1 MSDSDNSLTETSL
14 TEGSESENPSFEILE
29 EFSGQRLDLCL
40 SKLADKSRSKI
51 SNWISSGYV
60 SVNGKLILKPAYK
73 LEKDD
78 LVNLIAPKP
87 QNAEIIPDSSIKLDI
102 VHEDENLLVINKQAG
117 LVVHPAAGNWDGTLV
132 NGLAAYL
139 GKKLLNSSIRPGIV
153 HRLDKDT
160 SGLMVI
166 AKTELALNSL
176 SEQFL
181 PPREIH
187 REYLAVCSSYLP
199 SEKGVI
205 DHPIAR
211 DAQDRKKMSVSSIY
225 DSQKPRGNSKKAV
238 TNWEV
243 VENYESKTSLVKLR
257 LETGRTHQIRVHLE
271 SVRAAIIG
279 DQKYGPKINSLDKNI
294 RKVCSD
300 FPRQALHACKLSF
313 IDPASMIKSKE
324 GKSKKRLTFQSDL
337 PEDIL
342 NLTKKLERIN

>member
-1 MSDSDNSLTETSL
+1 MSSSETPLYEITEEYS
-14 TEGSESENPSFEILE
+14 N
-29 EFSGQRLDLCL
+29 QRLDIAL
-40 SKLADKSRSKI
+40 SKLANKSRSKI
-51 SNWISSGYV
+51 SNWISSGFV

-73 LEKDD
+73 LEKED
-78 LVNLIAPKP
+78 LISLIAPKP
-87 QNAEIIPDSSIKLDI
+87 QNVEVVPDSSIKLEI
-102 VHEDENLLVINKQAG
+102 VFEDENLLVINKQAG

-139 GKKLLNSSIRPGIV
+139 GEKLLNSSIRPGIV

-199 SEKGVI
+199 SGQGVI
-205 DHPIAR
+205 DQPITR
-211 DAQDRKKMSVSSIY
+211 DLKDRKKMSILQLKY
-225 DSQKPRGNSKKAV
+225 SQQPKGSAKSAV

-243 VENYESKTSLVKLR
+243 VKNFESKTSLVRLK

-271 SVRAAIIG
+271 SIRAAIIG

-313 IDPASMIKSKE
+313 LDPN
-324 GKSKKRLTFQSDL
+324 SKKRLTFSIRL
-337 PEDIL
+337 A
-342 NLTKKLERIN
+342 

>member
-1 MSDSDNSLTETSL
+1 MSSLEKLTEIEIP
-14 TEGSESENPSFEILE
+14 TEFHA
-29 EFSGQRLDLCL
+29 QRLDIVL
-40 SKLADKSRSKI
+40 SKLVNKSRSRI
-51 SNWISSGYV
+51 SNFISSGLV
-60 SVNGKLILKPAYK
+60 SVNGELVLKPSYK
-73 LEKDD
+73 LEQEDI
-78 LVNLIAPKP
+78 VSLIAPKE
-87 QNAEIIPDSSIKLDI
+87 QSLEIVPDSSIKLDI
-102 VHEDENLLVINKQAG
+102 VYEDENLIVINKQAN

-139 GKKLLNSSIRPGIV
+139 GKELLNSSIRPGIV

-199 SEKGVI
+199 SQSGVI
-205 DHPIAR
+205 DEAITR
-211 DAQDRKKMSVSSIY
+211 DVKDRKKMAVLSNANRNASS
-225 DSQKPRGNSKKAV
+225 KANAKRAV
-238 TNWEV
+238 TNWQIIK
-243 VENYESKTSLVKLR
+243 NYQSKTSLVKLQ

-271 SVRAAIIG
+271 YLKAAIIG
-279 DQKYGPKINSLDKNI
+279 DQKYGPKINSLDKKI

-313 IDPASMIKSKE
+313 LNPA
-324 GKSKKRLTFQSDL
+324 SKKRLSFELNL
-337 PEDIL
+337 PEDISKL
-342 NLTKKLERIN
+342 IVKLEKIN